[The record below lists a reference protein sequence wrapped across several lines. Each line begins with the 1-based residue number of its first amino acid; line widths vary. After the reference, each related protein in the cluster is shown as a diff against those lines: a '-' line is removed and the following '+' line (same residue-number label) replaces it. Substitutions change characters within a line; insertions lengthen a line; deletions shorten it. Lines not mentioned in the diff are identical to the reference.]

1 MLLMIEMGV
10 VRHHKFKYD
19 PWNAGVGF
27 EAHG

>member
-19 PWNAGVGF
+19 PWNAGV
-27 EAHG
+27 EIEVH